1 MAQQDA
7 TTARNGS
14 SVNDKIANAKA
25 ALARA
30 NSRFP
35 GMGHAAASAPKP
47 AAAAPKPAPSLGE
60 DVAAGLKWNTDQ
72 AKAVMTP
79 AAPKMHRGGP
89 VKKDG
94 IYDLKRGEHVLTAEE
109 ATKARKHALMA
120 SGMKSLSMG
129 GVVSAA
135 KPKNMAGRMS
145 TDKTQGVQVDKE
157 N

>member
-1 MAQQDA
+1 MAQQD
-7 TTARNGS
+7 TTAAKNGS
-14 SVNDKIANAKA
+14 SINDKVANAKA
-25 ALARA
+25 ALAHA

-35 GMGHAAASAPKP
+35 GMGHAAAPAPKP

-72 AKAVMTP
+72 AKAVM
-79 AAPKMHRGGP
+79 APKMHRGGP

-94 IYDLKRGEHVLTAEE
+94 IYDLKKGEHVLTAEE

-135 KPKNMAGRMS
+135 KPKNMAGKLS
-145 TDKTQGVQVDKE
+145 TDKTQGVQVDTK